1 MSEPKK
7 KSKKKKKYKKRS
19 YCNNNNQNTSDNS
32 YNNQSSSN
40 EDPTSKLCC
49 FSSLD
54 YIVLASTLAVA
65 LGEELSTTDIS
76 ILSTFFAV
84 LSDELALIASINACS
99 TNGETPVF
107 VPPVPDVA
115 ATSSQNRSKNMKK
128 KK

>member
-19 YCNNNNQNTSDNS
+19 YCNNNNQNTSDNP
-32 YNNQSSSN
+32 YKNQSSSN

-84 LSDELALIASINACS
+84 LSDELALIASVNACS
-99 TNGETPVF
+99 TTGENPVF

>member
-32 YNNQSSSN
+32 YNDQSSSN

-84 LSDELALIASINACS
+84 LSDELA
-99 TNGETPVF
+99 
-107 VPPVPDVA
+107 
-115 ATSSQNRSKNMKK
+115 
-128 KK
+128 